1 MEDDDKW
8 YVKPKVYDWKYGYD
22 LDNQIRRPEIDMN
35 MIRKYYDDYIADKK
49 YFPSPTSISSKP
61 SSSAGPFKSKA
72 KIKVD
77 VSHMSKD
84 VGADILQRVK
94 KEYEEN

>member
-1 MEDDDKW
+1 VEPDEWDKW
-8 YVKPKVYDWKYGYD
+8 KLSKDYDWARTDPHVGNSYD
-22 LDNQIRRPEIDMN
+22 YMAEIYKQITEHRL
-35 MIRKYYDDYIADKK
+35 KVK
-49 YFPSPTSISSKP
+49 SSIVNKNSTAV
-61 SSSAGPFKSKA
+61 SSSNTKP

-94 KEYEEN
+94 QAYEDTNV

>member
-1 MEDDDKW
+1 MEQDDWDTWRLSKEYSLAQHVGDNDDDYMAEIYKQITEHRLK
-8 YVKPKVYDWKYGYD
+8 VK
-22 LDNQIRRPEIDMN
+22 
-35 MIRKYYDDYIADKK
+35 
-49 YFPSPTSISSKP
+49 SSIVNKNSTAV
-61 SSSAGPFKSKA
+61 SSSNTKP

-94 KEYEEN
+94 QAYEDTNV

>member
-1 MEDDDKW
+1 MEQDDWDTWRLSKEYSLAQHVGDNDDDYMAEIYK
-8 YVKPKVYDWKYGYD
+8 
-22 LDNQIRRPEIDMN
+22 QITKHRHRLEVE
-35 MIRKYYDDYIADKK
+35 
-49 YFPSPTSISSKP
+49 SSISNTKP
-61 SSSAGPFKSKA
+61 

-94 KEYEEN
+94 QAYEDKHV